1 MLIVESLAFYLVA
14 VPAVLI
20 VGIGKGGFA
29 GGLGILAVPLL
40 SLAVSPLQ
48 AAGIMLPI
56 LCVMDITGV
65 RVWLHK
71 WDRAYMAKLLPSAIV
86 GIVVGAL
93 TFQFV
98 NEEFMKMLI
107 GLLALIFS
115 LNYWLKGRVKIK
127 PSGLRLPDGVSA
139 SFWSGVSGYTSFVA
153 HAGGPPLMIYI
164 LPKNL
169 DKSVMVG
176 TITIYFAVVNYVKLI
191 PYALLGQLDTE
202 NLLTALVLAPV
213 AVVGVKLGAWMHDR
227 VDARAFNRLMY
238 VFLFFTGL
246 KLTWDG
252 MVQLLA

>member
-1 MLIVESLAFYLVA
+1 MSIVDSLAFYLVA

-40 SLAVSPLQ
+40 ALAVSPLQ

-56 LCVMDITGV
+56 LCVMDIAGV
-65 RVWLHK
+65 RAWLHK
-71 WDRAYMAKLLPSAIV
+71 WDRALMLKLLPGAIV

-115 LNYWLKGRVKIK
+115 LNYWLKGWMRSR
-127 PSGLRLPDGVSA
+127 PGLRLPDRVGA
-139 SFWSGVSGYTSFVA
+139 SLWSGVSGYTSFVA

-169 DKSVMVG
+169 DKSIMVG

-202 NLLTALVLAPV
+202 NLLTSLVLAPV
-213 AVVGVKLGAWMHDR
+213 VVVGVKLGVWMHDR
-227 VDARAFNRLMY
+227 VDAQAFNRLMY
-238 VFLFFTGL
+238 VFLFFAGL
-246 KLTWDG
+246 KLTWSG
-252 MVQLLA
+252 GVLLLG

>member
-1 MLIVESLAFYLVA
+1 MQIVDSLAFYLVA

-40 SLAVSPLQ
+40 ALAVSPLQ

-56 LCVMDITGV
+56 LCVMDIAGV
-65 RVWLHK
+65 RAWLHK
-71 WDRAYMAKLLPSAIV
+71 WDRALMLKLLPGAIV
-86 GIVVGAL
+86 GILVGAF

-115 LNYWLKGRVKIK
+115 LNYWLKGRIR
-127 PSGLRLPDGVSA
+127 SGSAGLRLPDSVGA
-139 SFWSGVSGYTSFVA
+139 GLWSGVSGYTSFVA
-153 HAGGPPLMIYI
+153 HAGGPPLMIYV

-169 DKSVMVG
+169 DKGIMVG

-202 NLLTALVLAPV
+202 NLLTSLVLAPV
-213 AVVGVKLGAWMHDR
+213 AVAGVKLGVWMHDR
-227 VDARAFNRLMY
+227 VDAQAFNRLMY
-238 VFLFFTGL
+238 VFLFFAGL

-252 MVQLLA
+252 GVTLFG